1 MRVTRVRLLVLNF
14 RIPVYTALSSFSS
27 RARLSSQHAG
37 RSVNEKSS
45 ARTIQIIIISPLLF
59 LYKRIY
65 RAAKS
70 SRDKIERDLSLAAN
84 STLTII
90 TERGRE
96 GEREKEKGPL
106 LSAERITSTATSPRW
121 LVRGGPAGQLS
132 SFAPTPHRSRLIGLF
147 PVNRKSRL
155 EMSIRGP

>member
-90 TERGRE
+90 TERERE
-96 GEREKEKGPL
+96 GPPFIGGANNIH
-106 LSAERITSTATSPRW
+106 SNIATVVGARW
-121 LVRGGPAGQLS
+121 TNRPTFIIRAHAA
-132 SFAPTPHRSRLIGLF
+132 SFAAYWIIPGES
-147 PVNRKSRL
+147 
-155 EMSIRGP
+155 

>member
-1 MRVTRVRLLVLNF
+1 MRVMRVRLLVLNF

-96 GEREKEKGPL
+96 REKGPL
-106 LSAERITSTATSPRW
+106 LSAERITSTATSSRW

>member
-59 LYKRIY
+59 LYKGIY

-96 GEREKEKGPL
+96 GEKGPL

>member
-45 ARTIQIIIISPLLF
+45 AQTIQIIIISPLLF

-96 GEREKEKGPL
+96 GEGSPFIGGANNIHSNIATVVGARW
-106 LSAERITSTATSPRW
+106 TSRPTFIIRAH
-121 LVRGGPAGQLS
+121 AA
-132 SFAPTPHRSRLIGLF
+132 SFAAYWIIPGES
-147 PVNRKSRL
+147 
-155 EMSIRGP
+155 

>member
-45 ARTIQIIIISPLLF
+45 ARTIQIIILSPLLF

-96 GEREKEKGPL
+96 REKGPL

>member
-96 GEREKEKGPL
+96 REKGPL

-121 LVRGGPAGQLS
+121 LMRGGPAGQLS
-132 SFAPTPHRSRLIGLF
+132 SFALTPHRSRLIGLF

>member
-96 GEREKEKGPL
+96 GLPFIGGANNIHSNIATVVGARW
-106 LSAERITSTATSPRW
+106 TSRPTFIIRAH
-121 LVRGGPAGQLS
+121 AA
-132 SFAPTPHRSRLIGLF
+132 SFAAYWIIPGES
-147 PVNRKSRL
+147 
-155 EMSIRGP
+155 

>member
-96 GEREKEKGPL
+96 REKGPL